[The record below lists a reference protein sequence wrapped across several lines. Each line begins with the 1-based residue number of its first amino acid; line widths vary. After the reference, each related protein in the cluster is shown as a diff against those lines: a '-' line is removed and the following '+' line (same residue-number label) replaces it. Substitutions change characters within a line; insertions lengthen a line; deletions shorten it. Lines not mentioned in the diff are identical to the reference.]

1 MSTAIIADDEPH
13 MRAALREQL
22 QLLWPG
28 LQLLGEAEDGVAA
41 LAMISALRPQIA
53 FLDIRMPGL
62 SGLQVAQALDA
73 STRVVFVTAH
83 DNHALQ
89 AFEANAVDYVLKPLV
104 TERLARVVAKLQQ
117 ATAQAAPLQ
126 DLAAALAQL
135 GIAVPAAP
143 ASGAASSGPA
153 ERLEWLHVAVGKEV
167 CMVHIEDVYFFEADS
182 KYTRVVGDGCDGL
195 IRHSLRQLT
204 DQLDPQQFLQTHRS
218 TLVNRRH
225 IRAVHRHGEVMEI
238 ELKVALPRLKVSV
251 PNHHLFRAM

>member
-1 MSTAIIADDEPH
+1 MSTAVLADDEPH

-22 QLLWPG
+22 LALWPG
-28 LQLLGEAEDGVAA
+28 LRVLGEAEDGVAA
-41 LAMISALRPQIA
+41 LAMIQALRPEIA

-62 SGLQVAQALDA
+62 SGLQVAHALTVG
-73 STRVVFVTAH
+73 TRVVFVTAF

-89 AFEANAVDYVLKPLV
+89 AFEANAVDYVLKPLA

-117 ATAQAAPLQ
+117 GAPLQ
-126 DLAAALAQL
+126 GLAAALAQL
-135 GIAVPAAP
+135 GVAVAP
-143 ASGAASSGPA
+143 APEPPV

-167 CMVHIEDVYFFEADS
+167 CMLHVDDVYYFEADS
-182 KYTRVVGDGCDGL
+182 KYTRVVGEGCDGL
-195 IRHSLRQLT
+195 IRHSLRQLS
-204 DQLDPQQFLQTHRS
+204 DRLEPGQYLQTHRS

-238 ELKVALPRLKVSV
+238 ELKVDLPRLKVSL